1 MSEILT
7 QEEIDSLLSA
17 VTAGK
22 VSGSAE
28 TAARRPQSVLP
39 YDFRRPNRI
48 AREQVRTLQILH
60 DGFTR
65 NLGSSLSAYLRSMVE
80 VQLTSVEQ
88 LNYGEFMQAM
98 AVPAVLG
105 IFEMAPLK
113 GGAVV
118 DLNPTLI
125 FPMIDR
131 ILGGPG
137 RAVAQLRELTEIER
151 ALVTRIFRKLS
162 GDLEQAWSQLG
173 RFEFRLLNVETN
185 PQFVQLTSPNDLVIL
200 ITFDMQVGEVKSVL
214 NLCLPFT
221 TLEPVLPKLMT
232 QRWFGTPLPA
242 AEGGTLSKEVD
253 THLRDTRLELRA
265 VLDEMR
271 IPIGELTRLKT
282 GDLLPLSWG
291 SDLKVIVEV
300 GGKPRFAGRAGQ
312 RQRKRAVEI
321 VSALSGGGS
330 HAQ

>member
-1 MSEILT
+1 VSEILT

-17 VTAGK
+17 VTTGK
-22 VSGSAE
+22 VSGTAE
-28 TAARRPQSVLP
+28 AAARRHQPVLP

-60 DGFTR
+60 DGFAR
-65 NLGSSLSAYLRSMVE
+65 NLSSSLSAYLRSLLD

-88 LNYGEFMQAM
+88 LSYGEFML
-98 AVPAVLG
+98 AVNAPAALG

-113 GGAVV
+113 GGAVL
-118 DLNPTLI
+118 DINPTLV

-137 RAVAQLRELTEIER
+137 RAATQIRELTEIER
-151 ALVTRIFRKLS
+151 ALVTRIFRKVL
-162 GDLEQAWSQLG
+162 GDLQQAWSQLG

-200 ITFDMQVGEVKSVL
+200 ITFDMHVGEVSGVF
-214 NLCLPFT
+214 NLCLPFA

-242 AEGGTLSKEVD
+242 AEGSTVSKEIES
-253 THLRDTRLELRA
+253 HLRATPLEVRA
-265 VLDEMR
+265 VLDALR
-271 IPIGELTRLKT
+271 IPIGELTHLKP
-282 GDLLPLSWG
+282 GDVLPLPWEH
-291 SDLKVIVEV
+291 DLKVTVEV
-300 GGKPRFAGRAGQ
+300 GGIPRFTGRAG
-312 RQRKRAVEI
+312 RKQRKRAVEI
-321 VSALSGGGS
+321 VSALSGGGPN
-330 HAQ
+330 A

>member
-1 MSEILT
+1 VSEILT

-17 VTAGK
+17 VSTGK
-22 VSGSAE
+22 VASGTDA
-28 TAARRPQSVLP
+28 AARRHQAVLP

-60 DGFTR
+60 DGFAR
-65 NLGSSLSAYLRSMVE
+65 NLSSSLSAYLRSVLEM
-80 VQLTSVEQ
+80 QLTSVEQ
-88 LNYGEFMQAM
+88 LSYGEFMLSVSA
-98 AVPAVLG
+98 PAALG

-113 GGAVV
+113 GGAVL
-118 DLNPTLI
+118 DINPTLI

-137 RAVAQLRELTEIER
+137 RAATQIRELTEIER
-151 ALVTRIFRKLS
+151 ALATRIFRKLL
-162 GDLEQAWSQLG
+162 GDLQQAWSQLG

-200 ITFDMQVGEVKSVL
+200 ITFDMHVGEVSGVL
-214 NLCLPFT
+214 NLCLPFA

-242 AEGGTLSKEVD
+242 AEGGTVSKEVEA
-253 THLRDTRLELRA
+253 HLRETPLEVRA
-265 VLDEMR
+265 VLEALR
-271 IPIGELTRLKT
+271 IPIGELTHWKP
-282 GDLLPLSWG
+282 GDVLPLPWEN
-291 SDLKVIVEV
+291 DLKVIVEV
-300 GGKPRFAGRAGQ
+300 GGKPRFAGRAG
-312 RQRKRAVEI
+312 RKQRKRAVEI

-330 HAQ
+330 HG